1 MAKSWSS
8 NEAKPLSH
16 DLLAIFDDTTVSA
29 RFREFCQNNGV
40 LTPTDL
46 AAACPREEDLKEELL
61 EATEFTDIGFQ
72 EKKDIRKAWLAARGR
87 LGHGTSVSATPAA
100 VPPRKMP
107 DGAETRLRSVWK
119 STHGINLTGAW
130 LTTEPVMTLIYLG
143 LHNSNRSLHVP
154 DIATVLRKSSLN
166 QKPAKGTLITD
177 HGIEQLDYTMSPC
190 TNHPEFWLRVRAY
203 IMTIA
208 FVMIDTP
215 QFFSFESAIDL
226 SDYIFEAIN
235 CRPDGR
241 RPGLANLNSC
251 FLAMFGDFAKALQNE
266 GTTFEA
272 WLSFKGN
279 WQHIWRDSASAD
291 AMDVGSQPNTLHIA
305 DDLSNMVRSNSA
317 MMKGMQS
324 TVDRKLSLMQDA
336 LSKQSKGGGK
346 NKNKQQKRQYWSQNG
361 PANGNQ
367 GNANGNQGTKGGG
380 KSAGPNAD
388 ATRKVKADKGY
399 TKRGGK
405 NRR

>member
-1 MAKSWSS
+1 
-8 NEAKPLSH
+8 
-16 DLLAIFDDTTVSA
+16 
-29 RFREFCQNNGV
+29 
-40 LTPTDL
+40 
-46 AAACPREEDLKEELL
+46 
-61 EATEFTDIGFQ
+61 
-72 EKKDIRKAWLAARGR
+72 
-87 LGHGTSVSATPAA
+87 
-100 VPPRKMP
+100 
-107 DGAETRLRSVWK
+107 
-119 STHGINLTGAW
+119 
-130 LTTEPVMTLIYLG
+130 
-143 LHNSNRSLHVP
+143 
-154 DIATVLRKSSLN
+154 
-166 QKPAKGTLITD
+166 
-177 HGIEQLDYTMSPC
+177 
-190 TNHPEFWLRVRAY
+190 
-203 IMTIA
+203 MTIA

-215 QFFSFESAIDL
+215 QFFSFESATDL

-251 FLAMFGDFAKALQNE
+251 FLAMFGDYAKALQNE

-291 AMDVGSQPNTLHIA
+291 AMDVSSGPNTPNIA
-305 DDLSNMVRSNSA
+305 DDLSNMVKSNSA

-324 TVDRKLSLMQDA
+324 TVDRKLSLMHDA

-346 NKNKQQKRQYWSQNG
+346 GKNKQQKRQYWSQNG

-388 ATRKVKADKGY
+388 GTRKVKADKGY

-405 NRR
+405 GRR